1 MIGILI
7 DNLSKNNLY
16 TEKNKIVDN
25 INNTINKKN
34 LMQGY
39 INFKLKNKNVIKL
52 MSLLRKYLKKYG
64 YALNKEDKNNLK
76 MEISNGEIDIIL
88 KFERMNKYI
97 KISFDVKNG
106 NEQNFI
112 NFKKLMTQFSQNLQ
126 MNIL

>member
-1 MIGILI
+1 
-7 DNLSKNNLY
+7 
-16 TEKNKIVDN
+16 
-25 INNTINKKN
+25 
-34 LMQGY
+34 
-39 INFKLKNKNVIKL
+39 
-52 MSLLRKYLKKYG
+52 
-64 YALNKEDKNNLK
+64 

-112 NFKKLMTQFSQNLQ
+112 NIKKLMTQFSQNLQ